1 MRGISLLCCICFL
14 VPFWAFAQGEI
25 EDTQIEIRK
34 DIAIKLPEVAKPV
47 DKINTPLKP
56 IAPEPQTYS
65 YTDYKL
71 NLPDVDS
78 KVKVITIKPDPLN
91 QLYATRVS
99 AGMGTYF
106 TTYLEAWHT
115 AKRSDKTDYGVHF
128 KHLAAGSGPS
138 SVNKSGSGTNRLE
151 AYTRY
156 FNQKYIVTGDL
167 MYNRERFNFYG
178 YRFNGQEKEISD
190 DSIRQVFNTIR
201 FRASIS
207 NNTSKDKFQYQG
219 GIEFH
224 NLTTAFDANES
235 EFIIKGEGSYPINKE
250 SFISFGTENS
260 IIQYKDTTA
269 QSRVLLQFRPAYNYT
284 KGNLNIKAGINI
296 ASDNDSL
303 AESNAFRVYPNVVA
317 NYSIIPQQLT
327 VFGGITGDTRKR
339 TLKSLTAENPWLGV
353 KTVIS
358 NQDEKINIYAGL
370 KGSTK
375 AGLSWSLQGGY
386 QSVSNFLVYLNTP
399 TDSAKFSA
407 VYDRGNTSIVN
418 VNGSL
423 GYDHKSGFMAG
434 LNLNYNNFT
443 TDKLKAAYHIP
454 AFQTALSVGYLHKN
468 KIGANLNLTSYSK
481 MKTLSPTT
489 GTEVDLKGFVDLD
502 LKITYHLSDRGN
514 VFILADNLLSQ
525 KNERYL
531 YYQTRGIMLMIG
543 GNYSF

>member
-1 MRGISLLCCICFL
+1 
-14 VPFWAFAQGEI
+14 
-25 EDTQIEIRK
+25 
-34 DIAIKLPEVAKPV
+34 
-47 DKINTPLKP
+47 
-56 IAPEPQTYS
+56 
-65 YTDYKL
+65 
-71 NLPDVDS
+71 
-78 KVKVITIKPDPLN
+78 
-91 QLYATRVS
+91 
-99 AGMGTYF
+99 
-106 TTYLEAWHT
+106 
-115 AKRSDKTDYGVHF
+115 
-128 KHLAAGSGPS
+128 
-138 SVNKSGSGTNRLE
+138 
-151 AYTRY
+151 
-156 FNQKYIVTGDL
+156 
-167 MYNRERFNFYG
+167 
-178 YRFNGQEKEISD
+178 
-190 DSIRQVFNTIR
+190 
-201 FRASIS
+201 
-207 NNTSKDKFQYQG
+207 
-219 GIEFH
+219 
-224 NLTTAFDANES
+224 
-235 EFIIKGEGSYPINKE
+235 
-250 SFISFGTENS
+250 
-260 IIQYKDTTA
+260 
-269 QSRVLLQFRPAYNYT
+269 
-284 KGNLNIKAGINI
+284 
-296 ASDNDSL
+296 
-303 AESNAFRVYPNVVA
+303 VVA

-375 AGLSWSLQGGY
+375 SGLSWSLQGGY

-399 TDSAKFSA
+399 TDSAKFST

-423 GYDHKSGFMAG
+423 GYEHKSGFMSG
-434 LNLNYNNFT
+434 LNLNYNNFN

-489 GTEVDLKGFVDLD
+489 GAEVDLKGFVDLD

-514 VFILADNLLSQ
+514 VFILTDNLLSQ